1 MKHYSTQMNQSF
13 DVGWAKL
20 YPVSIQISA
29 AKDHLQLIDT
39 FFG

>member
-29 AKDHLQLIDT
+29 GLQLKII
-39 FFG
+39 FN